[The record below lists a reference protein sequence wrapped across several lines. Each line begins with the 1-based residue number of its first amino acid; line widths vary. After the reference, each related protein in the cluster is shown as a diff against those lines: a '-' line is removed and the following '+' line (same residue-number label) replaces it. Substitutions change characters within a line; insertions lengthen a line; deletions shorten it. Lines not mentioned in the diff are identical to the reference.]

1 MKLSHDCIRD
11 ILLFSESLPY
21 NEPAFGDK
29 IFKSDLLKKYS
40 SEEINYAVSKLG
52 DDDAQLIKGYVKFV
66 SNKPYMTCISSLTF
80 DGHKYLDNI
89 RDPKIWK
96 ESKKISSKLASV
108 SIDIMSEIAAKVIT
122 KTLGLD

>member
-21 NEPAFGDK
+21 NEPAFDNK

-52 DDDAQLIKGYVKFV
+52 DDDAQLIKGYVKFA
-66 SNKPYMTCISSLTF
+66 SNK
-80 DGHKYLDNI
+80 
-89 RDPKIWK
+89 
-96 ESKKISSKLASV
+96 
-108 SIDIMSEIAAKVIT
+108 
-122 KTLGLD
+122 

>member
-52 DDDAQLIKGYVKFV
+52 DDDAQLIKGYVKFA
-66 SNKPYMTCISSLTF
+66 SNKPYMTYISSLTF

-108 SIDIMSEIAAKVIT
+108 SIDIMSEIAAKVVT

>member
-1 MKLSHDCIRD
+1 M
-11 ILLFSESLPY
+11 
-21 NEPAFGDK
+21 
-29 IFKSDLLKKYS
+29 
-40 SEEINYAVSKLG
+40 
-52 DDDAQLIKGYVKFV
+52 
-66 SNKPYMTCISSLTF
+66 SSLTF